1 MTSTNCSVLHLWS
14 VTAHDW
20 TMCLQR
26 SADFEQENGYP
37 SSDRPVSCSA
47 VWNVIYAQT
56 IQPQGHTTISS
67 EALSGPT
74 RSTLNNETYFLLLFE
89 TPPHLH
95 SDRANRA
102 LPDQPTFRTAE
113 WRNKPDDIDMQMEKE
128 RKTWEFKGGRR
139 TSFNSSTQH
148 RKWLDRPSS
157 EDEKSE
163 ANWQLLWDLGESFTY
178 STIGWTL

>member
-95 SDRANRA
+95 STERTERCQTSQPSEQQSGEINQMTSTCRWRRRERHESSREEEEPLSTH
-102 LPDQPTFRTAE
+102 LPNTE
-113 WRNKPDDIDMQMEKE
+113 N
-128 RKTWEFKGGRR
+128 G
-139 TSFNSSTQH
+139 
-148 RKWLDRPSS
+148 
-157 EDEKSE
+157 
-163 ANWQLLWDLGESFTY
+163 
-178 STIGWTL
+178 